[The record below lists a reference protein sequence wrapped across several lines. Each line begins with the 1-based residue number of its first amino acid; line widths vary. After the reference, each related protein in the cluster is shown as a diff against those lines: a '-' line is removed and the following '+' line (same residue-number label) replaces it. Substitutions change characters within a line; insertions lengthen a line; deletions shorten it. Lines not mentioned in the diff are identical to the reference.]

1 MATVRVWRANHNET
15 GDSTCA
21 NKVPMRNLIQ
31 MRPIAFLLV
40 LLILFFLTQPCQD
53 VLGAPRS
60 SSGENA
66 FSQTSEDE
74 DCDEGEDG
82 CSPFCTCSC
91 RQAPAGYFSVV
102 VAREPKVLM
111 TPTCSLEVEYDS
123 LATAD
128 SANSI
133 WQPPKH

>member
-1 MATVRVWRANHNET
+1 
-15 GDSTCA
+15 
-21 NKVPMRNLIQ
+21 MRQ
-31 MRPIAFLLV
+31 IAFLLV

-53 VLGAPRS
+53 VLGAPQS
-60 SSGENA
+60 VSGESA
-66 FSQTSEDE
+66 FRQTTEDE

-91 RQAPAGYFSVV
+91 RQAPAGYFSV
-102 VAREPKVLM
+102 AAAPEPKILI
-111 TPTCSLEVEYDS
+111 TSTRSLEVEYDC